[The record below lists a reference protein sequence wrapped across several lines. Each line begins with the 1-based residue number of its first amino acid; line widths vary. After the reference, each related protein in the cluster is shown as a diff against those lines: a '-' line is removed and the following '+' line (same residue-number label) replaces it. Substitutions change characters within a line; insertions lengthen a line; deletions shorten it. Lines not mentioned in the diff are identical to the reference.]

1 MSVPIHEVD
10 TFTAEP
16 FGGNPM
22 AVCVLPADRDAAWLQ
37 DVARELNLAA
47 TAFVRP
53 QADQFGLRW
62 FTPAAEVDLC
72 GAGTLAAAHVLWETG
87 QLHPETV
94 ARFQTRS
101 GLLAARRAGAWI
113 ELDFPATPVDETPA
127 PEGLWSALG
136 VSPRRVGRSRFD
148 YLVQLDDEAAVRSVR
163 PDLSALR
170 VVESRGVIVTA
181 RSDRPGEDFVSR
193 FFAPRAGIDE
203 DPVTGSAH
211 CALAPFWAQRLGK
224 TSFQARQVSARGG
237 ILKVRLEG
245 ERVVIAGQA
254 VTVWRGELLA

>member
-22 AVCVLPADRDAAWLQ
+22 AVCVLTADRDAAWLQ
-37 DVARELNLAA
+37 NVARELNLAA

-53 QADQFGLRW
+53 QADHFGLRW
-62 FTPAAEVDLC
+62 FTPAVEVDLC

-87 QLHPETV
+87 QLHPERV
-94 ARFQTRS
+94 AGFQTRS

-113 ELDFPATPVDETPA
+113 EMDFPVTPVEETAA
-127 PEGLWSALG
+127 PEGLWRALG
-136 VSPRRVGRSRFD
+136 VSSRRVCRSRFD
-148 YLVQLDDEAAVRSVR
+148 YLVQLDDETAVRSLR

-170 VVESRGVIVTA
+170 VLETRGVIVTA
-181 RSDRPGEDFVSR
+181 RSDRSDVDFVSR
-193 FFAPRAGIDE
+193 FFAPRVGIDE

-211 CALAPFWAQRLGK
+211 CALAPFWAERLGK
-224 TSFQARQVSARGG
+224 TSFQAHQVSARGG
-237 ILKVRLEG
+237 VLKVRLDG
-245 ERVVIAGQA
+245 ERVLIAGQA
-254 VTVWRGELLA
+254 VTVLRGELLA